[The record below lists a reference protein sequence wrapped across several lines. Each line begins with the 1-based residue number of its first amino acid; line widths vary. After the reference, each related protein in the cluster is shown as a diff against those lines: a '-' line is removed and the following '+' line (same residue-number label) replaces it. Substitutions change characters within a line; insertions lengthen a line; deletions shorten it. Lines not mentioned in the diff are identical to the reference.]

1 MKMSSKQSGD
11 DSDRGTR
18 LDPGPSFHDH
28 FGALNPRLVGRINAR
43 AFVYRHD
50 LHGVFTWLSPSIT
63 DVLGYAPGEFLTN
76 YHTYLTDNP
85 TNVEAERHTNLALKG
100 IAQPPYEVE
109 IFHKDGSIHTLEI
122 VEIPIRDEEQRVLG
136 LEGMALDIT
145 ERRQVRLALEAL
157 LREKESLLAAL
168 SSHRLQLEAEVAART
183 QELRTL
189 IANVPG
195 VVFRCDAEPPWA
207 FRQISEHILAL
218 TGRTVQDCTEGRAGW
233 RDFVHPDDMDSFS
246 AVVERATLAGQPF
259 DLQFRVV
266 HADGGVR
273 WVHERAQMVHA
284 PDGAPLSLDGVL
296 LDVTEHRRAE
306 AATKATEQRLQSLV
320 ETINEWV
327 WEVDENAVYRYAS
340 PKVRDFLGYEPE
352 ELLGLTPFDLMPNEE
367 VLRVGPKVQGLFE
380 ARAPIVDLENVN
392 VHKNGQLVLLETS
405 GAPFFGPDGEFAGYR
420 GVDRNITNR
429 KRLEESL
436 QRAQKLESIGVLAGG
451 IAHDFNNLLG
461 GLFGHVQL
469 ARLANDTPSAVDAHL
484 AAAEQSFEQARSL
497 TRQLLTFAKGGD
509 PVTRVVRLSNV
520 LEQSARMAVAGASC
534 RLELDLAPDLWP
546 CEVDEHQ
553 IAQVINNLCLNAVQ
567 AMRSSGT
574 LHLRARNRWIAEP
587 KAPRSTALLL
597 QDSSPEQED
606 RSPRVVIEVEDT
618 GVGIAPE
625 VRKRIFEPFF
635 TTKSLGSGL
644 GLATCYSIVRKHG
657 GTIDVV
663 SEPGKGATFIVSLRA
678 SLDALPPE
686 DVPEEETLLKGTGT
700 ILIMD
705 DEPEVLTVAAQM
717 LEQLG
722 YRTCTA
728 RDGAAAVDEYE
739 AALREGRTIDAVI
752 LDLTVPGGMGGI
764 ESLSTL
770 RRLDPHV
777 CAVASSGYSDDPVMA
792 QPREFGFCVSLA
804 KPYQQIDLGRAVAQA
819 LEGKKSK
826 GLPDN

>member
-1 MKMSSKQSGD
+1 MMMSSKQSGD
-11 DSDRGTR
+11 GSDHAARPGE
-18 LDPGPSFHDH
+18 GPSIHDH
-28 FGALNPRLVGRINAR
+28 FGALNPRLVDRINAR

-63 DVLGYAPGEFLTN
+63 DVLGYAPAEFLRN
-76 YHTYLTDNP
+76 YQTYLTNNP
-85 TNVEAERHTNLALKG
+85 INLEAERHTNLALEG

-145 ERRQVRLALEAL
+145 ERRQVQLALEAL
-157 LREKESLLAAL
+157 LQEKEALLAAL
-168 SSHRLQLEAEVAART
+168 SSHRQQLEAEVAART

-207 FRQISEHILAL
+207 FRQVSEHVLAL
-218 TGRTVQDCTEGRAGW
+218 TGRTVQDCTEGRAHW
-233 RDFVHPDDMDSFS
+233 QDFVHPDDFDSFS
-246 AVVERATLAGQPF
+246 AEVERTTVSRRPSN
-259 DLQFRVV
+259 LQFRVV
-266 HADGGVR
+266 HADGDIR

-284 PDGAPLSLDGVL
+284 PDGTPLGFDGVL

-306 AATKATEQRLQSLV
+306 EATKATEQRLQSLV

-327 WEVDENAVYRYAS
+327 WEVDENARYRYAS
-340 PKVRDFLGYEPE
+340 PKVWDFLGYAPA
-352 ELLGLTPFDLMPNEE
+352 ELLGRTPFDLMPPDE
-367 VLRVGPKVQGLFE
+367 VLRVRPEVQRLFE
-380 ARAPIVDLENVN
+380 ARVPIVDLENVN

-405 GAPFFGPDGEFAGYR
+405 AAPFFGPDGEFAGYR
-420 GVDRNITNR
+420 GVDRNITDR
-429 KRLEESL
+429 KRLEDSL

-469 ARLANDTPSAVDAHL
+469 ARLANDNPSAVDSHL
-484 AAAEQSFEQARSL
+484 ASAEQAFEQARAL
-497 TRQLLTFAKGGD
+497 TRQLLTFAKGGN
-509 PVTRVVRLSNV
+509 PVTRVVRLGNV

-534 RLELDLAPDLWP
+534 RLELDLDPDLWP

-567 AMRSSGT
+567 AMPSSGT
-574 LHLRARNRWIAEP
+574 LHLRACNRWIAEP
-587 KAPRSTALLL
+587 DAPRGDALPME
-597 QDSSPEQED
+597 DSNAQQGTSPK
-606 RSPRVVIEVEDT
+606 VVIEVEDS
-618 GVGIAPE
+618 GMGIAPD
-625 VRKRIFEPFF
+625 VSKRIFEPFF

-657 GTIDVV
+657 GSIDVV
-663 SEPGKGATFIVSLRA
+663 SESGKGATFIVSLPA
-678 SLDALPPE
+678 SLDAPAPE
-686 DVPEEETLLKGTGT
+686 DTPEEEALFKGTGT

-705 DEPEVLTVAAQM
+705 DEPDVLTVAAQM

-722 YRTCTA
+722 YHICTA
-728 RDGAAAVDEYE
+728 RDGAAAVNEYE
-739 AALREGRTIDAVI
+739 VALREGRTIDAVI

-764 ESLSTL
+764 ESLSRL
-770 RRLDPHV
+770 RRLDPHI

-804 KPYQQIDLGRAVAQA
+804 KPYQRVDLGRAVARA

-826 GLPDN
+826 GQADN